1 MNWNTW
7 DSERIYNRYVSN
19 QKDVLFDIGNI
30 KNKRNGETYYLY
42 VYAPAKYVKRWMTG
56 DQAPAKRYIQ
66 SAVSKFIK
74 SHPQY
79 SIPSDFQLTIQRRYI
94 DNMIVSNDLE
104 YYLNDPNS
112 IVLDFNGVMNH
123 QMELDL

>member
-19 QKDVLFDIGNI
+19 RKDVLFDIGNI

-42 VYAPAKYVKRWMTG
+42 VYAPAKYVKRWMTS
-56 DQAPAKRYIQ
+56 DQTPAKRYIQ
-66 SAVSKFIK
+66 SAVSKLIK
-74 SHPQY
+74 SYPQN
-79 SIPSDFQLTIQRRYI
+79 SIPSDFQLNIHRRYI
-94 DNMIVSNDLE
+94 DNLIVSNDLE

-112 IVLDFNGVMNH
+112 IVLDFNGIMNH